1 MSLFENLQNIN
12 KQGKY
17 KKEELQETYDK
28 ITVFNNW
35 LEKDEI
41 VDLLSSLSAKEEFE
55 IQNKVYEVKDN
66 LYDDLKDIAEHGS
79 AMVKTYIE
87 KIPILL
93 ECMKAM
99 EE

>member
-1 MSLFENLQNIN
+1 MNENRA
-12 KQGKY
+12 Y
-17 KKEELQETYDK
+17 KKKQFHDVYTEITEFNHWIETDA
-28 ITVFNNW
+28 V
-35 LEKDEI
+35 
-41 VDLLSSLSAKEEFE
+41 VDLLSCLSSREEFE
-55 IQNKVYEVKDN
+55 IQNQAYEVKDN
-66 LYDDLKDIAEHGS
+66 LYEDIKDIAEHGS